1 MTERARADKLRK
13 QVDVAEGAL
22 AAERGDADALRNR
35 MNELK
40 ELLAGVVRAQKT

>member
-1 MTERARADKLRK
+1 MEEVQR
-13 QVDVAEGAL
+13 AL

-35 MNELK
+35 VNELK